1 MPATKMFT
9 KKEIMKI
16 RKKKKIHRNFR
27 RSKIVDTDRCY

>member
-16 RKKKKIHRNFR
+16 KKKKIHRNFR
-27 RSKIVDTDRCY
+27 HKIKNLRYQ